1 MKLSKLLRCAFLPL
15 LALAFSAAAQQDYKY
30 LEKLETPYVPTNQ
43 PTVDA
48 MLRIANVGPGDVV
61 IDLGSGD
68 GRILITAAK
77 YHGARGFGVDLDQQL
92 VRESLDNAKAAGV
105 ADRVQ
110 FHARDLFETK
120 ISEATVVT
128 MYLLPHVNLK
138 LRPRLFAELK
148 PGTRIVSHDFGM
160 GDWKAD
166 IEAGV
171 RGSGSRIFFWIIPA
185 QVGGRWSL
193 SIVQPRGGR
202 PYEVTL
208 QQKHQEIDGS
218 ARNDGK
224 PWHLRDARLEGDRIS
239 FTLIDDADYNHVQRF
254 EGRVNG
260 NIIEGTVRGE
270 GSAPRA
276 SSQWRATRSLPGL
289 SPTSSLNKTALEK
302 NAKASS
308 KSDRL
313 LR

>member
-1 MKLSKLLRCAFLPL
+1 VKLRKLLRCAFLPL

-48 MLRIANVGPGDVV
+48 MLRIANVGPDDYV

-77 YHGARGFGVDLDQQL
+77 YRGARGFGVDLDPQL

-105 ADRVQ
+105 SDRVR
-110 FHARDLFETK
+110 FHQRDLFKTK
-120 ISEATVVT
+120 ISDATVVT
-128 MYLLPHVNLK
+128 MYLLPHVNLE

-148 PGTRIVSHDFGM
+148 PGTRVVSHDFHM

-171 RGSGSRIFFWIIPA
+171 RGYGSRIYFWVIPA
-185 QVGGRWSL
+185 QVGGRWRL
-193 SIVQPRGGR
+193 SIEQPQGAQA
-202 PYEVTL
+202 YEMEL
-208 QQKHQEIDGS
+208 QQTYQEIGGS
-218 ARNDGK
+218 ARYAGK
-224 PWHLRDARLEGDRIS
+224 PAYLRDARLEGERIS
-239 FTLIDDADYNHVQRF
+239 FILVDGADYSHVQRF

-260 NIIEGTVRGE
+260 NLIEGTVRGE
-270 GSAPRA
+270 GTAPSA
-276 SSQWRATRSLPGL
+276 QYKWRATRS
-289 SPTSSLNKTALEK
+289 
-302 NAKASS
+302 
-308 KSDRL
+308 
-313 LR
+313 